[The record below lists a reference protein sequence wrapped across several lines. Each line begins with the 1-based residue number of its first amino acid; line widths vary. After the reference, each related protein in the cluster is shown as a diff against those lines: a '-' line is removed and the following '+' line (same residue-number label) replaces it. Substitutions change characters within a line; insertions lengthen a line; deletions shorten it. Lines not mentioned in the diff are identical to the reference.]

1 MNNKKLT
8 LNLILVFIMILVLSL
23 SLKTCYNDYL
33 KYDNKIKKE
42 KEKLILLE
50 NLKDSLIQYKNKNN
64 QLVSKISVFQA
75 EKVEYVLDLETKN
88 EEIIKLKELLKSNKS
103 AKVVTQ
109 IETKTIIDTI
119 FKEIEVYNILE
130 NGIKLEEWTNGWF
143 NGYVKFKP
151 TFDSN
156 GEPTGRSN
164 FDLRIETIN
173 KLNIVHKKDDKGKMF
188 VEITDENPYS
198 QVKSIRSY
206 YKTQKTNINNN
217 RFGIGAN
224 ISYGINYK
232 GEFYPYIGL
241 GLNYN
246 LIRF

>member
-1 MNNKKLT
+1 MKNKT
-8 LNLILVFIMILVLSL
+8 INLILILIMVLVLSL
-23 SLKTCYNDYL
+23 SLRTCYNDYL
-33 KYDNKIKKE
+33 DYNNRIKKD
-42 KEKLILLE
+42 KEKLLLLE
-50 NLKDSLIQYKNKNN
+50 NMKDSLIQYKDKNN

-75 EKVEYVLDLETKN
+75 EKVETILNLETKN
-88 EEIIKLKELLKSNKS
+88 EEILKLKELLKSNKT

-109 IETKTIIDTI
+109 IETKTVIDTI

-151 TFDSN
+151 SFDSN

-206 YKTQKTNINNN
+206 YKTQKTNSN

-224 ISYGINYK
+224 ISYGMNYK

-246 LIRF
+246 FIRF